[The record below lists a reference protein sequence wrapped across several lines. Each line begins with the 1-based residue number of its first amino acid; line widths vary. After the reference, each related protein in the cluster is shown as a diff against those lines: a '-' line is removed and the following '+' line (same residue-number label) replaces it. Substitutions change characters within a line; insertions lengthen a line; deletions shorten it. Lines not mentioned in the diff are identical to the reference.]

1 MENNMNNVRMCP
13 KCHSNNI
20 TYQTV
25 SESKKTGCLTVLLY
39 ILLALTLCGL
49 LIVIPLM
56 LRKKTETV
64 TYAVCQS
71 CGFRWKI

>member
-1 MENNMNNVRMCP
+1 MCP

-56 LRKKTETV
+56 LRKKQKQSHMLSASL
-64 TYAVCQS
+64 AVS
-71 CGFRWKI
+71 GGKYKILMFLL